1 MIEREAVTFA
11 LPVSLRSYDAA
22 QHSRATSTF
31 TGSESLVQQHLRDE
45 VDINTIMRR
54 FGLTRELPLGPAS
67 GVYGDFTGI
76 SDFQSA
82 LDRIEGAR
90 DRFMALPPD
99 VRERFD
105 NDPGKLIA
113 MASEMPGAEF
123 EALFSGASAAPVEPV
138 VAPVTPPVAE
148 PVVGS

>member
-1 MIEREAVTFA
+1 MIEREAVTFV

-31 TGSESLVQQHLRDE
+31 TGADSLVQQHFKDE

-76 SDFQSA
+76 SDFSSA
-82 LDRIEGAR
+82 MERIEGAR
-90 DRFMALPPD
+90 ERFMALPPE

-113 MASEMPGAEF
+113 MASALPAAEF
-123 EALFSGASAAPVEPV
+123 DALFSGNVTAPVEPV
-138 VAPVTPPVAE
+138 VASVTAPVAE
-148 PVVGS
+148 PGK